1 MEVIN
6 TSHAAAGIVEAS
18 EKKAERIQL
27 AANHEW
33 LVEGLTNQAEE
44 LAYTILQGVRRM
56 ARHFQPTRFQEKVTR
71 RRTSVAC
78 GEWDRAPTVSNHR
91 EVLYLDI
98 IRDKEAWKRV
108 MEQVQ
113 DMFRESSV
121 RQITLTEGND
131 LYHNISDLIPW
142 EIARIQLARAPAAR
156 RPPTNFPFTHR
167 AGVFLHNDSSITVES
182 EDIQNITFPRQK
194 FAKPVKLG
202 IIVYGQARDD
212 EQPQQSPQTEIPQA
226 EARGAEISFPEC
238 SVPRDIKRAVARL
251 HVNLGHPTSN
261 DLVRML
267 ALHGSITP
275 QALSAAKKLCC
286 ASCERMRQAPRN
298 RPSKTVKYLGQL
310 GDNVLMDIFYARDVK
325 GENYTMLG
333 VIDEATNLHQVRI
346 LPDKNP
352 TTVLEAFKEMW
363 VRPYGAPY
371 KVTLD
376 QDGSFEGDMWEYLV
390 RAGIETEYVP
400 AEAHY
405 KLGKAERNNTVFREA
420 LNRTADSMA
429 AADLTSMEEAG
440 EACIYVLNSVPRTRG
455 MSAYS
460 CAFGKIPRMPGDLLT
475 DENSLAVDVDE
486 QQHRLRSM
494 IFRAEAQKAVADV
507 NVDMHLRRALL
518 RKTAHMRVD
527 DITPGAKVA
536 VWRSQLH
543 GRSTKKRGGYVIGK
557 LIAWDGASAW
567 IQIGWRT
574 IKVDRAQMRPAYGFE
589 TWVPDQSD
597 IQALKDAE
605 QNFIRGEVQEE
616 IGEGPPEEE
625 PIWFQRF
632 NTSHLIRE

>member
-1 MEVIN
+1 
-6 TSHAAAGIVEAS
+6 
-18 EKKAERIQL
+18 
-27 AANHEW
+27 
-33 LVEGLTNQAEE
+33 
-44 LAYTILQGVRRM
+44 
-56 ARHFQPTRFQEKVTR
+56 
-71 RRTSVAC
+71 
-78 GEWDRAPTVSNHR
+78 
-91 EVLYLDI
+91 
-98 IRDKEAWKRV
+98 
-108 MEQVQ
+108 
-113 DMFRESSV
+113 
-121 RQITLTEGND
+121 
-131 LYHNISDLIPW
+131 
-142 EIARIQLARAPAAR
+142 
-156 RPPTNFPFTHR
+156 
-167 AGVFLHNDSSITVES
+167 
-182 EDIQNITFPRQK
+182 
-194 FAKPVKLG
+194 
-202 IIVYGQARDD
+202 
-212 EQPQQSPQTEIPQA
+212 
-226 EARGAEISFPEC
+226 
-238 SVPRDIKRAVARL
+238 
-251 HVNLGHPTSN
+251 
-261 DLVRML
+261 
-267 ALHGSITP
+267 
-275 QALSAAKKLCC
+275 
-286 ASCERMRQAPRN
+286 MRQAPRN

-325 GENYTMLG
+325 GESCTMLG
-333 VIDEATNLHQVRI
+333 VVDEATNLHQVRI
-346 LPDKNP
+346 LPNKNP

-429 AADLTSMEEAG
+429 AADLTSMEEAV
-440 EACIYVLNSVPRTRG
+440 EACIYALNSVPRTRG
-455 MSAYS
+455 MPAYS
-460 CAFGKIPRMPGDLLT
+460 YAFGKIPRMPGDLLT

-567 IQIGWRT
+567 IQIGWQT
-574 IKVDRAQMRPAYGFE
+574 IKVDRAQMRPAYGVE